1 MNKKF
6 QKQLIDQFEE
16 RLNIYYPS
24 SLDEKDS
31 LDKYCKT
38 KEINTELLNYNY
50 IEDSPK

>member
-6 QKQLIDQFEE
+6 QNQLIEQFEE

-24 SLDEKDS
+24 SLDEKDT

-38 KEINTELLNYNY
+38 KEINKDLLT
-50 IEDSPK
+50 